1 MDNDGDTI
9 MTSRTGVPAACSDE
23 NRDGWGHC
31 PAVLADRGRARQ
43 CGRCGWCGRCGV
55 TVDVLTEIGIDR
67 PVGEVAAYAAD
78 PTNAPEWYANIDSV
92 EWTTGPPLQ
101 VGSTV
106 AFVARFLGRRLAY
119 SYDVVELVPAERL
132 VMRTASGPF
141 PMETTYTWAA
151 TPDGGTVMTLRN
163 RGEPAGFSRL
173 ASPFMAPAMRR
184 ANRKDLAELKSILER
199 R

>member
-1 MDNDGDTI
+1 M
-9 MTSRTGVPAACSDE
+9 
-23 NRDGWGHC
+23 
-31 PAVLADRGRARQ
+31 
-43 CGRCGWCGRCGV
+43 
-55 TVDVLTEIGIDR
+55 TVDVRTEVGIDR

-78 PTNAPEWYANIDSV
+78 PTNAPEWYANIASV
-92 EWTTGPPLQ
+92 EWTTQPPLR
-101 VGSTV
+101 VGSSM

-119 SYDVVELVPAERL
+119 SYEIVELVPGARL

-151 TPDGGTVMTLRN
+151 TPAGGTVMTLRN

-184 ANRKDLAELKSILER
+184 ANRKDLAKLKSLLEHR
-199 R
+199 